1 MAVAKK
7 NIEKANTKNLT
18 RQQPK
23 GKQAQTLP
31 QNAAKQDPVPV
42 QTESKQESRIESPVV
57 NENVAAASQKENTDI
72 TMIAV
77 GLLAAI
83 WYMAC
88 MVVIL

>member
-7 NIEKANTKNLT
+7 NLEKAKNLT
-18 RQQPK
+18 LQQPK
-23 GKQAQTLP
+23 VRQEQALP
-31 QNAAKQDPVPV
+31 QNAAKKGTVPV
-42 QTESKQESRIESPVV
+42 QLEAKPESNAESPFVSERVV
-57 NENVAAASQKENTDI
+57 VAGQKENTDI

-77 GLLAAI
+77 ALLAAI